1 MSNPSVRPEIRPV
14 FNSVYHIL
22 RRNTTAPRHFLDAPP
37 FTSWQGAVF
46 LILTAR
52 PGTWYN
58 AYSISYQCGCSLLL
72 DSGKTLL
79 YEKQFEMQR
88 KECSPMM
95 ITAHSGSDG
104 TPDNS
109 LEFVHYVLSLR
120 PDAFEIDV
128 HRRSDGVLVIAHD
141 ADPSGAYADCP
152 TLAEVCRLAASLP
165 QIGINYDCKEA
176 GLELDVCALHSECCP
191 GNPIFLSG
199 TVSPALYR
207 DRCADFRGAVPLLN
221 AEEIVR
227 DFYPRM
233 LAGESAAC
241 GKEAAEACKSCGAS
255 VVNVYFP
262 STAVTSSPSTLTIS
276 ALPFFDSTQNC
287 VPTKASTGA
296 EKSATEATW
305 S

>member
-1 MSNPSVRPEIRPV
+1 MAFDVRAVGNFPCKPVNADSVLGKP
-14 FNSVYHIL
+14 
-22 RRNTTAPRHFLDAPP
+22 
-37 FTSWQGAVF
+37 QGAVF

-152 TLAEVCRLAASLP
+152 TLAGVCRLAASLP

-207 DRCADFRGAVPLLN
+207 DRRADFRGAVPLLN
-221 AEEIVR
+221 AEEMVR

-255 VVNVYFP
+255 VVNVYCWCCPDPFLKELRDAGLNASVWTVDEP
-262 STAVTSSPSTLTIS
+262 DLAELFRVRDVFNLTTRIP
-276 ALPFFDSTQNC
+276 AELIRTFDR
-287 VPTKASTGA
+287 
-296 EKSATEATW
+296 
-305 S
+305 